1 MLDFSLR
8 LAQESEIASMVNG
21 GLAIRYQPHLAPHR
35 ATRGGF
41 QEDAFWRKKKK
52 MKWGWG
58 GGRCQKSETKKLRHD
73 SKPGCGVARRP
84 GAAAGRRASTW
95 QGPPSWRPF
104 PVPAPRDPG
113 SPAEGTVARG
123 TEGLTEGGGPKAQW
137 RSSLWGLTG
146 GEATDL
152 ISLFLLKLRL
162 PGL

>member
-1 MLDFSLR
+1 
-8 LAQESEIASMVNG
+8 MVNG
-21 GLAIRYQPHLAPHR
+21 GLAFRYQPCPAPHR

-41 QEDAFWRKKKK
+41 REDAFWRKKKK

-73 SKPGCGVARRP
+73 SRPGCGVARRP
-84 GAAAGRRASTW
+84 GAAAGSRASTW
-95 QGPPSWRPF
+95 QGPRRGARFLSLPSGAW
-104 PVPAPRDPG
+104 A

-123 TEGLTEGGGPKAQW
+123 TEGLAEGGSPKAQW
-137 RSSLWGLTG
+137 SNSVWRLTG

-152 ISLFLLKLRL
+152 ISLLLKLQL

>member
-21 GLAIRYQPHLAPHR
+21 GLAFRYQPHPAPHR

-52 MKWGWG
+52 IEVGVGWG
-58 GGRCQKSETKKLRHD
+58 EMSKIRHKKTQARLQARLWRCQEARCCCW
-73 SKPGCGVARRP
+73 KPCFHLA
-84 GAAAGRRASTW
+84 
-95 QGPPSWRPF
+95 GPPSWRPF
-104 PVPAPRDPG
+104 PEPAPWGPG

-123 TEGLTEGGGPKAQW
+123 TEGLAEGGGPKAQW
-137 RSSLWGLTG
+137 RSSVWRLTG

-152 ISLFLLKLRL
+152 FYLLLLKLQF